1 MAFPTKINFITLY
14 GNLQLICKL
23 KRKSSIHFIIKRAY
37 RKTNLMYNEEKIFA
51 FLAVDVVIQYGCKVR
66 K

>member
-23 KRKSSIHFIIKRAY
+23 KRESSIHFI
-37 RKTNLMYNEEKIFA
+37 N
-51 FLAVDVVIQYGCKVR
+51 QYQTCI
-66 K
+66 